1 MAEVLLQFHEPLS
14 VSGGTFYTARV
25 CGRAAP
31 DGGWEGWIEF
41 VPGDGSPEGS
51 QILRSQR
58 ETRQPDRDAL
68 LYWATGLSQVY
79 LEGSLART
87 LEPARPPRPALHAEP
102 AYDGPA
108 PDPWA
113 VHPSA
118 PATQAVLDPFSVYA
132 KGEDLLR
139 QELRALN
146 EWHLRNIVR
155 AYGLLDADTPEV
167 QALALTRTELAE
179 RIVLA
184 VRMSVESFA
193 GRAGRAPEPP

>member
-1 MAEVLLQFHEPLS
+1 MAEVLLQLKEPVS

-41 VPGDGSPEGS
+41 VPGDGSAV
-51 QILRSQR
+51 LRSQR

-68 LYWATGLSQVY
+68 VYWATGLTHVY

-87 LEPARPPRPALHAEP
+87 LEPPRPHRPAVHVEP
-102 AYDGPA
+102 AYAGPA

-113 VHPSA
+113 PPA
-118 PATQAVLDPFSVYA
+118 PAVQAVLDPFSVYS

-139 QELRALN
+139 QELRALS
-146 EWHLRNIVR
+146 EWHLRNIIR
-155 AYGLLDADTPEV
+155 AYGLLDADTPEI
-167 QALALTRTELAE
+167 QSLSRTELAE

-184 VRMSVESFA
+184 VRLSVEHLAS
-193 GRAGRAPEPP
+193 RAPGAS

>member
-1 MAEVLLQFHEPLS
+1 MAEVLMQFQELLS

-41 VPGDGSPEGS
+41 VPGDGSEV
-51 QILRSQR
+51 LRSQR

-68 LYWATGLSQVY
+68 LYWATGLTQVY

-87 LEPARPPRPALHAEP
+87 LEPARPSRPAVHVEP

-108 PDPWA
+108 PGPWA
-113 VHPSA
+113 PPA
-118 PATQAVLDPFSVYA
+118 PAAQAVLDPFSVYA

-139 QELRALN
+139 QELKALS
-146 EWHLRNIVR
+146 EWHLRNVLR
-155 AYGLLDADTPEV
+155 AYGLLDADTPEI
-167 QALALTRTELAE
+167 QALSRTELAE

-184 VRMSVESFA
+184 VRLSVENLA
-193 GRAGRAPEPP
+193 GRASEAP

>member
-1 MAEVLLQFHEPLS
+1 MAEVLVQFQEPLS
-14 VSGGTFYTARV
+14 VPGGTFYTARV

-41 VPGDGSPEGS
+41 VPGDGSADGS

-58 ETRQPDRDAL
+58 ETRQPDRNAL
-68 LYWATGLSQVY
+68 LYWATGLTQVY

-87 LEPARPPRPALHAEP
+87 LDPPRPVRPAPHVKP

-113 VHPSA
+113 PPASA
-118 PATQAVLDPFSVYA
+118 AQAVLDPFSVYA

-139 QELRALN
+139 QELRALS
-146 EWHLRNIVR
+146 EWHLRNIIR

-167 QALALTRTELAE
+167 QSLGRTELAE

-184 VRMSVESFA
+184 VRLSVENLA
-193 GRAGRAPEPP
+193 R

>member
-1 MAEVLLQFHEPLS
+1 MAEVLVQFQEPLS

-25 CGRAAP
+25 CGRAAS

-41 VPGDGSPEGS
+41 VPGDGSPV
-51 QILRSQR
+51 LRSQR

-68 LYWATGLSQVY
+68 LYWATGLTQVY

-87 LEPARPPRPALHAEP
+87 LEPVRPPRPAVHVEP

-113 VHPSA
+113 PPA
-118 PATQAVLDPFSVYA
+118 PAAQAVLDPFSVYA

-139 QELRALN
+139 QELRALS
-146 EWHLRNIVR
+146 EWHLRNIIR
-155 AYGLLDADTPEV
+155 AYGLLDADTPEI
-167 QALALTRTELAE
+167 QSPGRAELAE

-184 VRMSVESFA
+184 VRLSVENLA
-193 GRAGRAPEPP
+193 R